1 MNTWTIEPV
10 VAPLF
15 VAIIVVAL
23 VAIALVGPTFG
34 KLSTNKSWVLKS
46 LRLIAILVLTV
57 GLLRPGCVTTVSTK
71 QNASLLIFVDATLS
85 MEHPH
90 SATGPSRW
98 DAMQS
103 AFDENKEILQ
113 DLADEGITVNVFSI
127 TDTTERLEYV
137 DGKIAWP
144 QRPEGE
150 TTDMGSIEIGRQR
163 FQDKRVLAYLL
174 LGDGMQNAVNPDFEL
189 QQVMRS
195 ISDSQ
200 TPFYTVPF
208 GKAVASDQF
217 ADLAIENMPDQF
229 AMFVKNQLGVNAT
242 LSARGFAG
250 RTIPV
255 QLIVQDRS
263 GKPTVVDTKQITVR
277 KNLDQIPIQM
287 TYVPQE
293 PGPYRMTLRAEVQQN
308 ETAIRNNELPAFLT
322 VYDGGLRV
330 LYVEG
335 EYRAERKFLKRA
347 IDASPDI
354 QMDVITLPETG
365 KDSWPLNLVDRF
377 SDPTYDVFILGDID
391 SRALYKR
398 GIDANLNALVDAV
411 NNGKGLI
418 MLGGFHSFG
427 PGGYRETPLADVL
440 PVVMSRGFQDFDAP
454 PEKQWH
460 IERQIYLRTASPHF
474 LTKLGNLE
482 NGKDA
487 WESLPPLSGA
497 NRFGELKPT
506 AQILIESRDGEPI
519 LVAQNVV
526 GRVLAFAGD
535 STWRWWMHGHKDSHK
550 RFWRQIVLWL
560 AKRDGLN
567 QDNVWID
574 LPQRRFESNSQIEFE
589 IGAKDP
595 DGNPVP
601 GVEFNVKLIR
611 PQNDRNQQDADEVP
625 VQVFQQ
631 NGQIFGR
638 IKREQVEFGGYYR
651 IAVEGVKDQKSI
663 GNTEVEFIVIENEK
677 EKSNPAADPDLLGRL
692 ASYTTQWGGR
702 SVAPEQFGELL
713 EEIANRPL
721 ETKIEIP
728 QRWRLADTFKD
739 AMIYVT
745 VFLAI
750 LTVEWVLRKK
760 WGLV

>member
-1 MNTWTIEPV
+1 MNNWTIEPV

-15 VAIIVVAL
+15 IAVVVVAL
-23 VAIALVGPTFG
+23 IAIALMGPSFG
-34 KLSTNKSWVLKS
+34 KLTARRSWILKG
-46 LRLIAILVLTV
+46 LRIAAILILTV
-57 GLLRPGCVTTVSTK
+57 GLLRPGCITTVSTK
-71 QNASLLIFVDATLS
+71 QNASLLVFVDTTLS

-90 SATGPSRW
+90 TATGPSRW
-98 DAMQS
+98 DAMQQ
-103 AFDENKEILQ
+103 ALNDNQEILKK
-113 DLADEGITVNVFSI
+113 LADEGISVNVFSFA
-127 TDTTERLEYV
+127 DTTQRLEY
-137 DGKIAWP
+137 DGGNIQWP
-144 QRPEGE
+144 ERPLGE
-150 TTDMGSIEIGRQR
+150 VTDMGSIEIGRQR
-163 FQDKRVLAYLL
+163 FESNRVLAYLL

-195 ISDSQ
+195 IADSQ

-229 AMFVKNQLGVNAT
+229 AMFVKNQLGVSAT

-255 QLIVQDRS
+255 QLVVQDRS
-263 GKPTVVDTKQITVR
+263 GKQTVVDTKQVTIR
-277 KNLDQIPIQM
+277 KNVDQIPVQM
-287 TYVPQE
+287 TYIPEQ
-293 PGPYRMTLRAEVQQN
+293 PGPYRLTLRAEIQEN

-335 EYRAERKFLKRA
+335 EYRSERKFLKRA

-365 KDSWPLNLVDRF
+365 KSTWPLNLVDRF

-391 SRALYKR
+391 SRALYSR
-398 GIDANLNALVDAV
+398 GNGENLVALADAV
-411 NNGKGLI
+411 NDGKGLI
-418 MLGGFHSFG
+418 MLGGYHSFG
-427 PGGYRETPLADVL
+427 PGGYRDTPLADVM
-440 PVVMSRGFQDFDAP
+440 PVIMPRGQQPFGSP
-454 PEKQWH
+454 PESRWH
-460 IERQIYLRTASPHF
+460 IERPIELQPASPHF
-474 LTKLGNLE
+474 LTKLGTLE
-482 NGKDA
+482 NGQDA
-487 WESLPPLSGA
+487 WDGLPPLSGA
-497 NRFGELKPT
+497 NRFDDLKPT
-506 AQILIESRDGEPI
+506 AQILLESRSGEPM

-535 STWRWWMHGHKDSHK
+535 STWRWWMHGHKDVHK
-550 RFWRQIVLWL
+550 RFWRQIILWL

-567 QDNVWID
+567 QDNVWVD

-595 DGNPVP
+595 NGNPVA
-601 GVEFNVKLIR
+601 GVDFNVKLLR
-611 PQNDRNQQDADEVP
+611 PGNEQENADGDELP

-631 NGQIFGR
+631 NGLTFGR
-638 IKREQVEFGGYYR
+638 IKREQVQRGGYYR
-651 IAVEGVKDQKSI
+651 INVEGVKDQKSL
-663 GNTEVEFIVIENEK
+663 GSTEVEFIVIENEK
-677 EKSNPAADPDLLGRL
+677 EKSNPAADPDLLNRM
-692 ASYTTQWGGR
+692 ASYTSQWGGR
-702 SVAPEQFGELL
+702 SVAPAQLGQLL

-739 AMIYVT
+739 AMIYVSLF
-745 VFLAI
+745 VVV